1 MSSAQTEKEKAR
13 KEAVKAV
20 TVKARSGAALS
31 ESEMKTFVNTNSVLS
46 NISARLPVH
55 LKANAEK
62 YSKQVLGLFT
72 SNPDLQKCHPM
83 TIVNSLVIAS
93 SLGLDLTPQLG
104 QAYIIPYMRK
114 KKVNGKWVEYYEAQ
128 FQLGYKGAIDLMYRS
143 GQIADIY
150 GYEVREGDHFV
161 FKKGLNRVLEHEDS
175 PDPNRENKPITHV
188 YMVIRLKDGGA
199 IFDVWSYAKIID
211 HVVKFS
217 KGAVKRDYTTKEIIC
232 GPDGWPVFN
241 EKSPWATAF
250 IPMAKKSILMS
261 LRASAPLSVELMNA
275 FEVENRTVSDDEI
288 AVEKDT
294 MPAALV
300 EDRPPELPEAESPVK
315 GEEATT
321 VDDADIFEEATET
334 APLPESDENG
344 AV

>member
-1 MSSAQTEKEKAR
+1 MASASGDNGALLQTIAKKAN
-13 KEAVKAV
+13 AG
-20 TVKARSGAALS
+20 TALS
-31 ESEMKTFVNTNSVLS
+31 SQEMKQFVGSKSIMS
-46 NISARLPVH
+46 NIAARLPAH

-62 YSKQVLGLFT
+62 YSKQVLSLFT

-175 PDPNRENKPITHV
+175 NDPNRESKPITHV

-199 IFDVWSYAKIID
+199 IFDVWSYEKIVN
-211 HVVKFS
+211 HALQYS
-217 KGAVKRDYTTKEIIC
+217 KGAIDKDYKTGEIIY
-232 GPDGWPVFN
+232 GPDGRPQFSK
-241 EKSPWATAF
+241 KSPWSTAF
-250 IPMAKKSILMS
+250 VSMAKKSILMS
-261 LRASAPLSVELMNA
+261 LRSSAPLSVELMNA
-275 FEVENRTVSDDEI
+275 FAVENSTVRDDEI
-288 AVEKDT
+288 TVEKDT

-300 EDRPPELPEAESPVK
+300 EDRPPEIPEAESPVK

-321 VDDADIFEEATET
+321 VDDADIFEEAAET
-334 APLPESDENG
+334 PPLPESDENG

>member
-1 MSSAQTEKEKAR
+1 MASASGENEALLKAI
-13 KEAVKAV
+13 AVKANAG
-20 TVKARSGAALS
+20 KALS
-31 ESEMKTFVNTNSVLS
+31 SKEMKQYVGSNEIMS
-46 NISARLPVH
+46 NIAARLPAH

-62 YSKQVLGLFT
+62 YSKQVLSLFT
-72 SNPDLQKCHPM
+72 SNPELQKCHPM

-104 QAYIIPYMRK
+104 QAYIIPYKSK
-114 KKVNGKWVEYYEAQ
+114 KKVNGKWVEVNEAQ

-143 GQIADIY
+143 GQISDIY

-175 PDPNRENKPITHV
+175 NDPDRELRPVTHV

-199 IFDVWSYAKIID
+199 IFDVWSYDKIVN
-211 HVVKFS
+211 HALQYS
-217 KGAVKRDYTTKEIIC
+217 KGAVKKNYSTGEVVY
-232 GPDGWPVFN
+232 GPDGRPQFN

-250 IPMAKKSILMS
+250 VSMAKKSILMS

-275 FEVENRTVSDDEI
+275 FEIENRTVKDEEI
-288 AVEKDT
+288 TVEKDT

-300 EDRPPELPEAESPVK
+300 DERPAEAD
-315 GEEATT
+315 T
-321 VDDADIFEEATET
+321 VDVVEDAEVTTDAEVVEPPAEEF
-334 APLPESDENG
+334 PLPPSDENG

>member
-1 MSSAQTEKEKAR
+1 MANASGDNGALLQTITRKAT
-13 KEAVKAV
+13 AG
-20 TVKARSGAALS
+20 TALS
-31 ESEMKTFVNTNSVLS
+31 SQEMKQFVGSKAILA
-46 NISARLPVH
+46 NIAARLPSH

-62 YSKQVLGLFT
+62 YSKQVLSLFT
-72 SNPDLQKCHPM
+72 STPDLQKCNPM

-104 QAYIIPYMRK
+104 QAYIIPYKRK
-114 KKVNGKWVEYYEAQ
+114 KKINGKWTENYEAQ

-175 PDPNRENKPITHV
+175 DNPNRETLPITHV

-199 IFDVWSYAKIID
+199 IFDVWSYDKIVNHALQYSQGAID
-211 HVVKFS
+211 
-217 KGAVKRDYTTKEIIC
+217 RDYKTGAAIL
-232 GPDGWPVFN
+232 GPDGRPQFSK
-241 EKSPWATAF
+241 KSPWSTAF
-250 IPMAKKSILMS
+250 VQMAKKSILMS

-275 FEVENRTVSDDEI
+275 FAVENHTVQDAEI
-288 AVEKDT
+288 DVESDT

-300 EDRPPELPEAESPVK
+300 KNEPDLPTYEEPADYVPDEADVIPLEDEPIPTAK
-315 GEEATT
+315 G
-321 VDDADIFEEATET
+321 
-334 APLPESDENG
+334 
-344 AV
+344 